1 MASLDAHGVRLT
13 PQRRAVLEALRESPD
28 HPTAAEL
35 LVRVRRRHP
44 GVGAATVYRT
54 LDLLTSLGLADQL
67 TVEGTG
73 TRFDPTTARHD
84 HLVCDRCGRV
94 DDVDLPP
101 PQLDRLDAAP
111 GFAVTGY
118 DLTVHGVCPDCRRAA
133 PDPPSHPSRERA

>member
-1 MASLDAHGVRLT
+1 MGSLDAHGVRLT
-13 PQRRAVLEALRESPD
+13 PQRRAVLEALRDSPD

-73 TRFDPTTARHD
+73 TRFDPTAARHD

-94 DDVDLPP
+94 DDVDLPAP
-101 PQLDRLDAAP
+101 RLSELDDGS
-111 GFAVTGY
+111 GFLVTGY
-118 DLTVHGVCPDCRRAA
+118 DLTVHGVCSECRQTA
-133 PDPPSHPSRERA
+133 PDPPPHPPTERY